1 MLIKCSWYLWA
12 MLIIFL
18 LLNVQGVVSTQN
30 FSNSGIFFCSVM
42 AQTIDLLHLCKTL
55 VKLLYVICS
64 ILLCFKYL
72 YYVKKLT
79 IFFCYIWIYLGWYV
93 YIWISAVPFVVST
106 TFIITIH
113 PHINIY
119 VIPRL
124 NASIPTNYVATY
136 V

>member
-1 MLIKCSWYLWA
+1 MVIKCSWYLWA

-55 VKLLYVICS
+55 VKLLHVICS